1 MKVQKCISYNLQLF
15 KCLYLYIFYWE
26 VVGNAARG
34 KKKKRFKV
42 AWRFFSR
49 WPPVHSRLGN
59 FTAMKVCLGIPA
71 GEDVMLEYLCVLITQ
86 LWLFH
91 HLHHKRVFFFF
102 YPSAADLNLQPF
114 KYEGGGSEVGVSR
127 VKVLRRNHFQISNCL
142 VKGLYNY
149 HWNWNT
155 IRSFPPKYYQIRP
168 CKLPRLSLLTFLLL
182 ECGCEASSNRRTTS
196 RFQIFPSRCFTVSTV
211 NALVLT

>member
-114 KYEGGGSEVGVSR
+114 KIRGRWQRGWSFQSKSPQAKSFSDIKLLGQRPLQLPLELEYHSEFSS
-127 VKVLRRNHFQISNCL
+127 KILPNQTMQI
-142 VKGLYNY
+142 
-149 HWNWNT
+149 
-155 IRSFPPKYYQIRP
+155 
-168 CKLPRLSLLTFLLL
+168 
-182 ECGCEASSNRRTTS
+182 TTS
-196 RFQIFPSRCFTVSTV
+196 
-211 NALVLT
+211 